1 MVLQL
6 TSCRPSV
13 RATEAH
19 ETDPAHRGIRHTVG
33 PFAILMWNKTSGWR
47 KEAPGGQGWNST
59 ASYTDSFMKWVGF
72 CQEHS
77 SLRT

>member
-47 KEAPGGQGWNST
+47 KEAPGGQG
-59 ASYTDSFMKWVGF
+59 
-72 CQEHS
+72 
-77 SLRT
+77 